1 MDYNILIGGS
11 AGQGMD
17 TVSDFLEKALKKKG
31 FYVFSNKDYMS
42 RVRGGHNYTQIRFGA
57 SEPIY
62 SHKNELD
69 LILALDENTAISHIK
84 DLKEDGKIIVDESIK
99 FDDKRTL
106 KLPLLKTA
114 TTLGISRGF
123 TSVAAGA
130 ILKYFSLH
138 GDVDELFS
146 KKLKEP
152 IRSKNIEAI
161 HLGYDLLDSKYVL
174 KGKDL
179 SNHILINGNNAIALG
194 AISGGLDF
202 YSAYPMTPATSVM
215 TYLSKKQKDVGIV
228 VDQAEDE
235 ISAINFAIGAS
246 YAGAR
251 AMTGSSGGGFS
262 LMVESLGFAGIAEI
276 PLVVIDS
283 QRPGPATGLPTR
295 TEQSD
300 LSFILT
306 ASHGEFPRIVLCA
319 RNAEYAF
326 TQTIKALNLAD
337 KYQTVV
343 FLLTDQYTADSNV
356 TIPMYDLNKVK
367 IERHILS
374 EKDIVPSEEYKRYKV
389 TESGI
394 SERLIP
400 GKSKDQVVIV
410 DSDEHTESGHI
421 TEEAEVRNAQMEKR
435 FRKFTSIEDDLDE
448 PEYFGDEDIDLLL
461 VGWGST
467 YGALKDSVKLLND
480 KGIKTGALSFGDI
493 YPLPKK
499 KLIKYKNIAKK
510 IINVEQNFTGQL
522 GKLITQETG
531 ILMDSSILKYDGR
544 QIIGSEISDKFK
556 KEDF

>member
-42 RVRGGHNYTQIRFGA
+42 RVRGGHNYTQIRFGISA
-57 SEPIY
+57 PIY

-161 HLGYDLLDSKYVL
+161 HLGYDLLDSRYIL

-194 AISGGLDF
+194 AIAGGLDF
-202 YSAYPMTPATSVM
+202 YSAYPMTPATSIM

-319 RNAEYAF
+319 RNAEDAF

-374 EKDIVPSEEYKRYKV
+374 EEDIVPSEEYKRYKV

-448 PEYFGDEDIDLLL
+448 PEYFGDEDIDILL

-467 YGALKDSVKLLND
+467 YGALKDAVKLLND

-499 KLIKYKNIAKK
+499 KLIKYKNKVKK

-544 QIIGSEISDKFK
+544 QIIGSEILDKLE

>member
-42 RVRGGHNYTQIRFGA
+42 RVRGGHNYTQIRFGI
-57 SEPIY
+57 SVPIY

-161 HLGYDLLDSKYVL
+161 HLGYDLLDSRYVL

-194 AISGGLDF
+194 AIAGGLDF
-202 YSAYPMTPATSVM
+202 YSAYPMTPATSIM

-319 RNAEYAF
+319 RNAEDAF

-337 KYQTVV
+337 KYKTVV

-374 EKDIVPSEEYKRYKV
+374 EEDIIPSEEYKRYKV

-448 PEYFGDEDIDLLL
+448 PEYFGDEDIDILL

-467 YGALKDSVKLLND
+467 YGALKDAVKLLND

-544 QIIGSEISDKFK
+544 QIIGSEILDKLE

>member
-42 RVRGGHNYTQIRFGA
+42 RVRGGHNYTQIRFGVSA
-57 SEPIY
+57 PIY

-99 FDDKRTL
+99 IDDKRTL
-106 KLPLLKTA
+106 RLPLLKTA

-194 AISGGLDF
+194 AIAGGLDF

-319 RNAEYAF
+319 RNAEDAF

-343 FLLTDQYTADSNV
+343 FLLTDQYIADSNV

-374 EKDIVPSEEYKRYKV
+374 EEDIVPSEEYKRYKV

-400 GKSKDQVVIV
+400 GKSKNQVVIV

-448 PEYFGDEDIDLLL
+448 PEYFGYEDIDILL

-467 YGALKDSVKLLND
+467 YGALKDAVKLLND

-499 KLIKYKNIAKK
+499 KLIKYKNKAKK

-544 QIIGSEISDKFK
+544 QIIGSEISDKLE